1 MRNLNEIFKK
11 YVTYDNIKIHKK
23 PQVSTLSLEDNVL
36 EKIQG
41 SGGQIESLPSLL
53 RICIS

>member
-23 PQVSTLSLEDNVL
+23 SQVSTLSLEDNVVK
-36 EKIQG
+36 KIQG
-41 SGGQIESLPSLL
+41 SGGQFEVINP
-53 RICIS
+53 